1 MSKEKV
7 EVLIEGGKASAG
19 PAMGQKL
26 GPLKVDIQGIL
37 AEINK
42 RTADF
47 KGMKVPVTIFVDIE
61 TKEFELEI
69 GTPPTSELVKKEL
82 AIQKGSGKANIDKV
96 GNLAIEQVIK
106 VAKMKQE
113 SLLVNDLKAA
123 VKTVIGSCGVMG
135 VLVEGKEPKEINE
148 EIDSGKYDKEIK
160 EERTEMSEEK
170 KKEMKVELEEAKEAL
185 EKEAAELEKVKEKE
199 KPAEP
204 PAEEVKEGEEKKEE
218 GKEGEAGE
226 KKDEKAVE
234 GKKEEPKKDEKK
246 K

>member
-19 PAMGQKL
+19 PAMGQKF
-26 GPLKVDIQGIL
+26 GPLKVNIQGIL
-37 AEINK
+37 EEINK

-47 KGMKVPVTIFVDIE
+47 KGMKVPVTVIVDTE

-106 VAKMKQE
+106 IAKMKQE
-113 SLLVNDLKAA
+113 SLLVNNLKAA
-123 VKTVIGSCGVMG
+123 IKTVVGSCGVMG

-148 EIDSGKYDKEIK
+148 EINAGKYDKEIK
-160 EERTEMSEEK
+160 EERTEVSEEK
-170 KKEMKVELEEAKEAL
+170 KKEMKDELEEAVKEL
-185 EKEAAELEKVKEKE
+185 EKEAAELEKEKE
-199 KPAEP
+199 AAKPVEA
-204 PAEEVKEGEEKKEE
+204 PAEEVKEGEEEKEE
-218 GKEGEAGE
+218 GKEEEKAGE
-226 KKDEKAVE
+226 KKPEE
-234 GKKEEPKKDEKK
+234 KKEEPKKEQKK